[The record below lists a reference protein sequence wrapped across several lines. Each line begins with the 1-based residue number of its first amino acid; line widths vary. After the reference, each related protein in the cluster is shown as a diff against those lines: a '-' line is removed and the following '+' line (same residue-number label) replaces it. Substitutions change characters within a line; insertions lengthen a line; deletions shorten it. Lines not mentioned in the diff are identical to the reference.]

1 MAQHTPAR
9 TRICPDC
16 DGFPAVAIDTGAL
29 LEDGTRATLTVACR
43 PCHGTGAIRTTAA
56 SAPVVQREHA

>member
-16 DGFPAVAIDTGAL
+16 DGFPAVAIDTGTL
-29 LEDGTRATLTVACR
+29 LDDGTRATLLVTCR
-43 PCHGTGAIRTTAA
+43 RCQGNGSTRTAA
-56 SAPVVQREHA
+56 PAPVVQREHA